1 MSTILLSDTNN
12 LIITKNCS
20 MIIAMQKIILITLLT
35 TIISYAQFS
44 LDFEGGI
51 VFSGYNNVQI
61 PRSTGTRFSLTN
73 QIKTDPAL
81 FFRSRINYT
90 LNKKHTFSLL
100 YAPLNLS
107 GSGVINNTIIF
118 EGVTFPAYETLQS
131 TYKFNSYRI
140 TYRYDFLNKEK
151 VKFGLGFTA
160 KIRDAAIKLQS
171 SNTSSV
177 KTNIGFVPI
186 INFNFEYY
194 PIKQI
199 TLLINGD
206 ALAAPQGRAEDVVIA
221 LKYHLSKHFDFKLGY
236 RILEGGADVEEVYN
250 FSMFH
255 YALAGLLI
263 NF

>member
-1 MSTILLSDTNN
+1 MSTVLLLDTND
-12 LIITKNCS
+12 LIISKNS
-20 MIIAMQKIILITLLT
+20 SIIITMQKIILVTLLT
-35 TIISYAQFS
+35 IIISYAQFS
-44 LDFEGGI
+44 LEFEGGI
-51 VFSGYNNVQI
+51 IFSGYNNVQI

-73 QIKTDPAL
+73 QITTDPSL
-81 FFRSRINYT
+81 FFRSRLNYT
-90 LNKKHTFSLL
+90 LNKKHIVSLL
-100 YAPLNLS
+100 YAPLSLS
-107 GSGVINNTIIF
+107 GSGVLNNPITF
-118 EGVTFPAYETLQS
+118 EGVTFPASETLQS

-140 TYRYDFLNKEK
+140 TYRYDFINEEK

-171 SNTSSV
+171 SDTSSV

-194 PIKQI
+194 PIKHI
-199 TLLINGD
+199 TLLLNGD
-206 ALAAPQGRAEDVVIA
+206 ALAAPQGRAEDAVIA
-221 LKYHLSKHFDFKLGY
+221 VKYHLSKHFDLKLGY

-255 YALAGLLI
+255 YALAGLII